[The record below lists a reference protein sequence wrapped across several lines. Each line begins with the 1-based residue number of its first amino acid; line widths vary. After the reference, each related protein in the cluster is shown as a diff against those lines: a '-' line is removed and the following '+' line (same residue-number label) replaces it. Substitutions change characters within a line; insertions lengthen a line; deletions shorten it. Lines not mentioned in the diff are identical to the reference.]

1 MKTLAPIAT
10 ATLMAAFGSTAYAGP
25 QITHVSILATGA
37 AINAT
42 APDSITVGNGS
53 VWVEYGNNA
62 DSTGAAGSSTIVQ
75 YSRKTGEIQ
84 SQYSIAGS
92 VDGLKIDL
100 TTGLVWALQNQD
112 GNATLSLINPI
123 THFVRGPLR
132 YASPPYV
139 YGPTS
144 ARGYDDV
151 AFLGD
156 RVFLSFTNPVNPT
169 DPILQQLDQGHNPT
183 GTLTTTDILT
193 AEQTGTL
200 PDTDSLKST
209 PNGDLVLTAEGDGPG
224 SGSTGLFTLIR
235 HPGKPSQ
242 SATNVV
248 VTDGK
253 GNNIAGMDDVVFPG
267 ATAGTI
273 YAVDT
278 GANTVY
284 AISLADLNPNA
295 PIASLGSFHEL
306 GIVDLSTGVA
316 TPLVTGADLPV
327 GTFTGPHGLDFVP
340 EPRLE
345 IAVHAIPA
353 VRSHR
358 NGDMVEVK
366 VFGSITDA
374 GSGVKENSAHFA
386 VVDPQGNL
394 LRDGKVTLAAHGAY
408 VFETEFQASPVGSDR
423 DGQTFTI
430 TVSAKDDDGNQSY
443 SSKAVVVP
451 RDHDHDHDHGHEF

>member
-10 ATLMAAFGSTAYAGP
+10 AALIAAFGSTAYAGP
-25 QITHVSILATGA
+25 QITDVSILATGA
-37 AINAT
+37 AVNGT

-53 VWVEYGNNA
+53 VWVEYGNGA
-62 DSTGAAGSSTIVQ
+62 DSTGAGGSSTIVQ
-75 YSRKTGEIQ
+75 YSRRTGAIQ
-84 SQYSIAGS
+84 FQYSIAGS
-92 VDGLKIDL
+92 VDGLKIDP

-123 THFVRGPLR
+123 THFVRGPLS

-156 RVFLSFTNPVNPT
+156 RVFLSYTNPVNPT

-193 AEQTGTL
+193 AQQTGTL

-209 PNGDLVLTAEGDGPG
+209 PSGSLVLTAEGDGPG

-242 SATNVV
+242 TVTNVV
-248 VTDGK
+248 VTDGM
-253 GNNIAGMDDVVFPG
+253 GNNIEAMDDVVFPG

-273 YAVDT
+273 YAADS
-278 GANTVY
+278 GANIVY
-284 AISLADLNPNA
+284 AISLAELDPNA

-306 GIVDLSTGVA
+306 GIVNLSTGIA
-316 TPLVTGADLPV
+316 TPLVTGADVPV

-345 IAVHAIPA
+345 IKVHATPSEF
-353 VRSHR
+353 SHR
-358 NGDMVEVK
+358 NGKTAVFR
-366 VFGSITDA
+366 VFGSIADA

-394 LRDGKVTLAAHGAY
+394 LRSGEVTLDWHGAY
-408 VFETEFQASPVGSDR
+408 SFVTEFQASPMGADR
-423 DGQTFTI
+423 DGRTFTI
-430 TVSAKDDDGNQSY
+430 TVSAKDNDGNQSY
-443 SSKAVVVP
+443 SSEAVIVP
-451 RDHDHDHDHGHEF
+451 EDHGHE